1 MKITYITHACLLIEI
16 QGKKI
21 LTDPWL
27 VGSCWGGAHW
37 HYPPPKRTPE
47 SFTDIDFLYFSHAH
61 EDHFHMESIN
71 RLPDEIKNTKVIIS
85 DFDKPY
91 FERAIRAVGFTDV
104 KVMQHDEST
113 TLMPGVTLDMI
124 RNDKGDDDSS
134 IVLKGDGS
142 TVFCQTDNLMSVN
155 EAERLGR
162 KYDVDVLF
170 TINTLTGM
178 FPGFFDFS
186 EEVMMELSKKK
197 IDSSARYSI
206 NVAKALNPKTIVPYA
221 SDMCYLGE
229 LYFANDLHYADKN
242 EYAKL
247 VNQIIPKSIVYVM
260 GPNDVMNIENGDV
273 EVNITPQKYTIKN
286 LGAYAVEM
294 REKVSEVERLEKSY
308 INLPF
313 DSDIEQ
319 FRKSLDELTSTWN
332 EDVFKVLWVIVD
344 PKGDKLHFWHNVP
357 NKTSIDEVH
366 KEYDLRIEIPSYR
379 LQRLVRG
386 DYPMGGITIRNG
398 CVRCHRH
405 VKELTK
411 KEAAYWELTAKIK
424 YKKNLN

>member
-27 VGSCWGGAHW
+27 VGSCWAGAHW

-170 TINTLTGM
+170 TINTQTGM

-197 IDSSARYSI
+197 IDSTARYSI
-206 NVAKALNPKTIVPYA
+206 NVAKALNSKTIVPYA

-247 VNQIIPKSIVYVM
+247 VNQIIPKSTVYVM
-260 GPNDVMNIENGDV
+260 EPNDVMNIENGDV

-319 FRKSLDELTSTWN
+319 FRKSLDELTSAWT

-386 DYPMGGITIRNG
+386 DYPMGGVTIRNG
-398 CVRCHRH
+398 CVRCHRY